1 MYSEQEHTPMS
12 ENIETKFSLV
22 EAEQTEDSALIV
34 MQWRNDPETLEMFYH
49 HEPKIWPDFHQEY
62 IHTYFEGPLELV
74 PLFGT
79 IQGVK
84 VAFLRFGNIDPVAG
98 WNQPACDISINIA
111 PEHRGKG
118 YGALAITEACKLL
131 SAKGIGSIHA
141 EVRIRNISSAKSFEK
156 AGFKNLGSEI
166 ITIPHSG
173 EVAEIYK
180 FAINL

>member
-1 MYSEQEHTPMS
+1 MS
-12 ENIETKFSLV
+12 ENLESKFSLV

-34 MQWRNDPETLEMFYH
+34 MKWRNDPETLKMFYH
-49 HEPKIWPDFHQEY
+49 HEPKIWPDFLHEY

-74 PLFGT
+74 PLFGI
-79 IQGVK
+79 IQDEK
-84 VAFLRFGNIDPVAG
+84 VAFLRFGKMDPVDG

-118 YGALAITEACKLL
+118 YGALAIAEACKLL

-141 EVRIRNISSAKSFEK
+141 EVRIRNTPSAKSFEK